1 MGIDQAMSDVIDQ
14 TIQALTLHDLNKLQ
28 ALERRVSEMAES
40 NVAWNGDIH
49 LSLLAKKRLLEL
61 ILQNYKSNL
70 DALSRLHRRNMRD
83 QWAH

>member
-1 MGIDQAMSDVIDQ
+1 MAIDQAVGDVIDQ
-14 TIQALTLHDLNKLQ
+14 TIQAFTLLDLNELQ
-28 ALERRVSEMAES
+28 ALERRISAMAES
-40 NVAWNGDIH
+40 NVTWNGEIH
-49 LSLLAKKRLLEL
+49 PSLFAKKRLLEL